1 MFASNIQVFCKKIK
15 LKTLLNSRHVATL
28 ITVGISMKNRGGEVA
43 PKSQKIFSL
52 GVTKSST
59 KLKWTYI
66 RANRTARLDG
76 FYTDRLMISH
86 LSKIHGRPI
95 QGPTDRLFG
104 VPCLFF
110 RVRLSVSQSFTDG
123 IIRVL
128 RRDISKFPDRSF
140 SK

>member
-28 ITVGISMKNRGGEVA
+28 ITVGILIKNRGGEVA

-66 RANRTARLDG
+66 RANRTAHLDG

-110 RVRLSVSQSFTDG
+110 RVRLSVF
-123 IIRVL
+123 RVL
-128 RRDISKFPDRSF
+128 RTELSECYGETYQSF
-140 SK
+140 LTGLF